1 MVEAILW
8 DNDGVL
14 VDTERLF
21 FEANQELL
29 ASLGAELTPEGFFAW
44 YLLDNCGG
52 WHLLG
57 DPSDEQIEIWRAERN
72 RIYSRKL
79 QQAGSL
85 AMPGIGGLLTTL
97 APHYRMGIVT
107 SSYREHFD
115 LIHQDLA
122 LTRHFE
128 FILAAEDYRGS
139 KPDPEPYRQGLK
151 RLGLTAERC
160 LVIEDSPRGLAAAN
174 AAGIRCIVLRH
185 PLTRHHEFDGAWH
198 VVDSLAELSALL
210 TPASTA
216 GQTAGKPEQ

>member
-1 MVEAILW
+1 MVKAILW

-21 FEANQELL
+21 FEANRELL
-29 ASLGAELTPEGFFAW
+29 ESLGAELTPEGFFAW

-57 DPSDEQIEIWRAERN
+57 EPSEAQIEIWRAERN

-79 QQAGSL
+79 ADAGTL
-85 AMPGIGGLLTTL
+85 AMPGIANLLEVVS
-97 APHYRMGIVT
+97 PHYRMGIVT
-107 SSYREHFD
+107 SSYREHFE

-128 FILAAEDYRGS
+128 FILAAEDYQGS
-139 KPDPEPYRQGLK
+139 KPDAEPYLQGLK
-151 RLGLTAERC
+151 RLGLPAEQC

-174 AAGIRCIVLRH
+174 AAGIPCIVLRH
-185 PLTRHHEFDGAWH
+185 PLTRGHEFRGAMA
-198 VVDSLAELSALL
+198 VVDSLDELAETLK
-210 TPASTA
+210 T
-216 GQTAGKPEQ
+216 Q

>member
-57 DPSDEQIEIWRAERN
+57 DPSEVQIEIWRAERN

-128 FILAAEDYRGS
+128 FILAAEDYNGS
-139 KPDPEPYRQGLK
+139 KPDPEPYLQGLK
-151 RLGLTAERC
+151 RLGLPAEQC

-174 AAGIRCIVLRH
+174 AAGIPCIVLRH
-185 PLTRHHEFDGAWH
+185 PLTRGHEFRGAMA
-198 VVDSLAELSALL
+198 VVDSLDELTEILKI
-210 TPASTA
+210 
-216 GQTAGKPEQ
+216 Q

>member
-1 MVEAILW
+1 MVKAILW

-14 VDTERLF
+14 VDSERLF
-21 FEANQELL
+21 FEANRELL

-44 YLLDNCGG
+44 YLQDNCGG

-57 DPSDEQIEIWRAERN
+57 EPSEAQIECWRAERN

-79 QQAGSL
+79 ADIGDL
-85 AMPGIGGLLTTL
+85 AMPGIAALLEAV

-107 SSYREHFD
+107 SSYREHFE

-128 FILAAEDYRGS
+128 FVLAAEDYSGS
-139 KPDPEPYRQGLK
+139 KPDPEPYLQGLK
-151 RLGLTAERC
+151 RLGLPAEQC

-185 PLTRHHEFDGAWH
+185 PLTRHHTFRGAWR
-198 VVDSLAELSALL
+198 VVDSFAELLALL
-210 TPASTA
+210 TPIPAASKTA
-216 GQTAGKPEQ
+216 AKPEQ

>member
-14 VDTERLF
+14 VDSERLF

-57 DPSDEQIEIWRAERN
+57 DPSAAQIEIWRAERN

-128 FILAAEDYRGS
+128 FILAAEDYNGS
-139 KPDPEPYRQGLK
+139 KPDPEPYLQGLK
-151 RLGLTAERC
+151 RLDLPAHRC

-174 AAGIRCIVLRH
+174 AAGIPCMVLRH
-185 PLTRHHEFDGAWH
+185 PLTRGHEFRGAMA
-198 VVDSLAELSALL
+198 VVDSLDELTEILKI
-210 TPASTA
+210 
-216 GQTAGKPEQ
+216 Q

>member
-128 FILAAEDYRGS
+128 FILAAEDYNGS
-139 KPDPEPYRQGLK
+139 KSDSEPYLQGLK
-151 RLGLTAERC
+151 HLGLPAHRC

-174 AAGIRCIVLRH
+174 AAGIPCMVLRH
-185 PLTRHHEFDGAWH
+185 PLTRGHDFSGATA
-198 VVDSLAELSALL
+198 VVDSLDELI
-210 TPASTA
+210 TA
-216 GQTAGKPEQ
+216 IKNQ

>member
-14 VDTERLF
+14 VDSERLF
-21 FEANQELL
+21 FEANRELL

-44 YLLDNCGG
+44 YLQDNCGG

-57 DPSDEQIEIWRAERN
+57 EPSEAQIELWRAERN

-79 QQAGSL
+79 AEAGNL
-85 AMPGIGGLLTTL
+85 AMPGISDVLDAL

-107 SSYREHFD
+107 SSYREHFE
-115 LIHQDLA
+115 LIHQDLS
-122 LTRHFE
+122 LSHHFE
-128 FILAAEDYRGS
+128 FVVAAEDYVQS
-139 KPDPEPYRQGLK
+139 KPDPEPYQLGLQT
-151 RLGLTAERC
+151 LGLTADRC
-160 LVIEDSPRGLAAAN
+160 VVIEDSPRGLAAAQ

-185 PLTRHHEFDGAWH
+185 PLTRGHDFSGAWR

-210 TPASTA
+210 VPASTA
-216 GQTAGKPEQ
+216 GETTTKPEQ

>member
-57 DPSDEQIEIWRAERN
+57 EPSDEQIEIWRAERN
-72 RIYSRKL
+72 RLYSRKL

-85 AMPGIGGLLTTL
+85 AMPGIGELLTTL

-128 FILAAEDYRGS
+128 FILAAEDYHGS
-139 KPDPEPYRQGLK
+139 KPDPEPYLQGLK
-151 RLGLTAERC
+151 RLGLPAHRC
-160 LVIEDSPRGLAAAN
+160 LVIEDSPRGLVAAN
-174 AAGIRCIVLRH
+174 AAGIPCMVLRH
-185 PLTRHHEFDGAWH
+185 PLTRGHDFSGATA
-198 VVDSLAELSALL
+198 VVDSLDELMIAIKN
-210 TPASTA
+210 
-216 GQTAGKPEQ
+216 Q

>member
-21 FEANQELL
+21 FEANRELL

-57 DPSDEQIEIWRAERN
+57 EPSEVQIELWRAERN
-72 RIYSRKL
+72 QIYSRKL
-79 QQAGSL
+79 AAAGNL
-85 AMPGIGGLLTTL
+85 AMPGIASVLNAV

-107 SSYREHFD
+107 SSYREHFE
-115 LIHQDLA
+115 LIHRELGLVD
-122 LTRHFE
+122 HFE
-128 FILAAEDYRGS
+128 FILAAEDYTGS
-139 KPDPEPYRQGLK
+139 KPDPEPYLQGLQT
-151 RLGLTAERC
+151 LGVAAERC
-160 LVIEDSPRGLAAAN
+160 VVIEDSPRGLAAAN
-174 AAGIRCIVLRH
+174 AAGIPCIVLRH
-185 PLTRHHEFDGAWH
+185 PLTRHHTFDGAWH

-210 TPASTA
+210 TPTQIA
-216 GQTAGKPEQ
+216 

>member
-21 FEANQELL
+21 FEANRELL

-57 DPSDEQIEIWRAERN
+57 EPSAAQIEIWRAERN
-72 RIYSRKL
+72 RLYSRKL
-79 QQAGSL
+79 ADAGSL
-85 AMPGIGGLLTTL
+85 AMPGIAALLEAV

-128 FILAAEDYRGS
+128 FILAAEDYCGS
-139 KPDPEPYRQGLK
+139 KPDPEPYLQGLK
-151 RLGLTAERC
+151 RLGLSAGQC

-174 AAGIRCIVLRH
+174 AAGIPCIVLRH
-185 PLTRHHEFDGAWH
+185 PLTRSHDFSGALA
-198 VVDSLAELSALL
+198 VVDSLDELAEMLKN
-210 TPASTA
+210 
-216 GQTAGKPEQ
+216 Q

>member
-57 DPSDEQIEIWRAERN
+57 DPSEVQIEIWRAERN

-85 AMPGIGGLLTTL
+85 AMPGIGELLTTL

-139 KPDPEPYRQGLK
+139 KPDPEPYLQGLK
-151 RLGLTAERC
+151 RLDLPAHRC

-174 AAGIRCIVLRH
+174 AAGIPCMVLRH
-185 PLTRHHEFDGAWH
+185 PLTRGHDFSGATA
-198 VVDSLAELSALL
+198 VVDSLDELAHVIKN
-210 TPASTA
+210 
-216 GQTAGKPEQ
+216 Q

>member
-14 VDTERLF
+14 VDSERLF
-21 FEANQELL
+21 FEANRELL
-29 ASLGAELTPEGFFAW
+29 ASLGAELTPEGFFEW

-57 DPSDEQIEIWRAERN
+57 DPTEAQIELWRAERN
-72 RIYSRKL
+72 RLYSRKL

-85 AMPGIGGLLTTL
+85 AMPGIGELLTTL

-128 FILAAEDYRGS
+128 FILAAEDYSGS
-139 KPDPEPYRQGLK
+139 KPDPEPYLQGLK
-151 RLGLTAERC
+151 RLGLPAHRC

-174 AAGIRCIVLRH
+174 AAGIPCMVLRH
-185 PLTRHHEFDGAWH
+185 PLTRGHDFRGATA
-198 VVDSLAELSALL
+198 VVDSFDELM
-210 TPASTA
+210 TA
-216 GQTAGKPEQ
+216 IKNQ

>member
-57 DPSDEQIEIWRAERN
+57 DPPDEQIEIWRAERN

-85 AMPGIGGLLTTL
+85 AMPGIGELLTTL

-128 FILAAEDYRGS
+128 FILAAEDYNGS
-139 KPDPEPYRQGLK
+139 KPDPEPYLQGLK
-151 RLGLTAERC
+151 RLDLPAHLC

-174 AAGIRCIVLRH
+174 AAGIPCMVLRH
-185 PLTRHHEFDGAWH
+185 PLTRGHDFSGATA
-198 VVDSLAELSALL
+198 VVDSLDELAHVIKN
-210 TPASTA
+210 
-216 GQTAGKPEQ
+216 Q

>member
-72 RIYSRKL
+72 RLYSRKL
-79 QQAGSL
+79 ADAGSL
-85 AMPGIGGLLTTL
+85 AMPGIATLLETV

-122 LTRHFE
+122 LTHHFE
-128 FILAAEDYRGS
+128 FILAAEDYNGS
-139 KPDPEPYRQGLK
+139 KPDPEPYLQGLK
-151 RLGLTAERC
+151 RLDLPAHRC

-174 AAGIRCIVLRH
+174 AAGIPCMVLRH
-185 PLTRHHEFDGAWH
+185 PLTRGHDFSGATA
-198 VVDSLAELSALL
+198 VVDSLDELAY
-210 TPASTA
+210 AIK
-216 GQTAGKPEQ
+216 GNKIK

>member
-14 VDTERLF
+14 VDSERLF
-21 FEANQELL
+21 FEANRELL
-29 ASLGAELTPEGFFAW
+29 ASLGAELTPEGFFEW

-57 DPSDEQIEIWRAERN
+57 EPSEAQIELWRAERN
-72 RIYSRKL
+72 QIYSRKL
-79 QQAGSL
+79 ADAGNL
-85 AMPGIGGLLTTL
+85 AMPGIASVLNAV

-107 SSYREHFD
+107 SSYREHFE

-122 LTRHFE
+122 LTQHFE
-128 FILAAEDYRGS
+128 FVLAAEDYSGS

-174 AAGIRCIVLRH
+174 AAGIPCIVLRH
-185 PLTRHHEFDGAWH
+185 PLTRGHDFSGAWR
-198 VVDSLAELSALL
+198 VIDSLAELSALL
-210 TPASTA
+210 TPSSTA
-216 GQTAGKPEQ
+216 GKTAGKPEQ